1 MNVENTTRANLAFQR
16 VQGMYALPLG
26 ERDQVIGS
34 HAPTVL
40 ATTDASAG
48 IACVPLPETTTG
60 GTMPTFEDPVAD
72 GAEAREHFG
81 ALANATFVCESG
93 ATV

>member
-1 MNVENTTRANLAFQR
+1 
-16 VQGMYALPLG
+16 
-26 ERDQVIGS
+26 
-34 HAPTVL
+34 
-40 ATTDASAG
+40 
-48 IACVPLPETTTG
+48 
-60 GTMPTFEDPVAD
+60 MPTFEDPVAD